1 VTIIERKGFIM
12 DYDRDPGVIVA
23 LRALGEILE
32 SQGESAAIVVVGGAA
47 LIIQGYVERATRDID
62 VIAISR
68 DVGES
73 ERRSIENPE
82 PLPKELMEAISR
94 VARDYNLPGE
104 WMNTT
109 VSLQWSLGLPPGFG
123 DRIHWR
129 RYGGLW
135 VGLADRHDLIFLKL
149 YAAVDSEGPSSVH
162 YQDLVALE
170 PTHEELDDAA
180 QWVISQDISPQFAH
194 IVRQVVEHAKR
205 NK

>member
-1 VTIIERKGFIM
+1 M
-12 DYDRDPGVIVA
+12 DTDREPNVIVA
-23 LRALGEILE
+23 PKALGEILE
-32 SQGESAAIVVVGGAA
+32 SQGEHEAIVVVGGAA
-47 LIIQGYVERATRDID
+47 LIIQGFVERATRDID

-68 DVGES
+68 DVRES
-73 ERRSIENPE
+73 ERRKIENPE
-82 PLPKELMEAISR
+82 PLPRALMDAISR
-94 VARDYNLPGE
+94 VARDYNLPEE

-109 VSLQWSLGLPPGFG
+109 VSLQWRLGLPPGFG

-135 VGLADRHDLIFLKL
+135 VGLADRQDLIFLKL
-149 YAAVDSEGPSSVH
+149 YAAADSEGPSSVH

-170 PTHEELDDAA
+170 PTHDELDDAA
-180 QWVISQDISPQFAH
+180 QWAISQDISDPFAH